1 MSYGGIPTSRER
13 PGLAGTSD
21 LRFGGG
27 NILHQGNTTA
37 TQRAFKGK
45 KTIFQFPLTIEDGKD
60 LSEGHYVNFYVN
72 EQDHSEM
79 KFAPTQKQY
88 N

>member
-37 TQRAFKGK
+37 TKRDFKG
-45 KTIFQFPLTIEDGKD
+45 Q
-60 LSEGHYVNFYVN
+60 
-72 EQDHSEM
+72 
-79 KFAPTQKQY
+79 
-88 N
+88 